1 MNDSFV
7 HNGSPIDS
15 QVNIQNNQGSISF
28 GKRTRMSATFERL
41 ENEIRNNTTK
51 EVIDDLLMYKTKLDG
66 TKGLE
71 EKLQDGGFGN
81 TFIQKAKWQ
90 KETYAK
96 KATKYE
102 CYPAAQEIFLNLFA
116 RIKNDFDVVVYP
128 LILQGTDVSE
138 ILKVIREQIVLPIME
153 ILNENGEKDQF
164 LYLNMDHI
172 YGMLY
177 YLTGMCHL
185 NWKDYDNV

>member
-7 HNGSPIDS
+7 HNDSSVDS
-15 QVNIQNNQGSISF
+15 QVNVQYNQGTISF

-41 ENEIRNNTTK
+41 AQEIRNNTTQQ
-51 EVIDDLLMYKTKLDG
+51 VIDDLLMYKTKLDG
-66 TKGLE
+66 TKNLE
-71 EKLQDGGFGN
+71 EKLHDGGFSKS
-81 TFIQKAKWQ
+81 FIQNAKWQ
-90 KETYAK
+90 KEAYAK
-96 KATKYE
+96 KATMYE
-102 CYPAAQEIFLNLFA
+102 CYPAAQVIFLNLFA

-128 LILQGTDVSE
+128 LILQGTEISE
-138 ILKVIREQIVLPIME
+138 IKKVIREKIVLPIMN